1 MPQGGDG
8 KAPAVRA
15 RAQAERHISAK
26 NVRQE
31 EASLVRYSADAK
43 GEPMTLPIRHSPAR
57 IDRPGQ
63 LAAAATALV
72 LVVALAVTVAMPAAR
87 AQDTSLKGLLDR
99 IERLQRDL
107 NTLQRHVYR
116 GETPPPAAAATGGA
130 ELPSTQAARI
140 EVRLSQFE
148 TELRTLTGQIEE
160 QSFRIN
166 QMTQRL
172 DNLVVDLDLRLQA
185 LEGGEAGEP
194 AEAEGAAPAGG
205 DTAQPAWDEGP
216 KVLGTISEGD
226 LAAAPATGQE
236 GGTPQAQYEHAFK
249 LLSQTDYQGAERAL
263 AAFLEKYPSD
273 PLAGNA
279 KYWLGETY
287 YVRGQYADAAVAFA
301 EGYQSYPDSA
311 KAPDNLLKLGKSLA
325 ALDQKADACGTFAE
339 LLKRYGSAAPAIL
352 QQAKSEQKRLACK

>member
-1 MPQGGDG
+1 
-8 KAPAVRA
+8 
-15 RAQAERHISAK
+15 
-26 NVRQE
+26 
-31 EASLVRYSADAK
+31 
-43 GEPMTLPIRHSPAR
+43 MTLPIRRRAAWF
-57 IDRPGQ
+57 DLPGQ
-63 LAAAATALV
+63 LAASATAAV
-72 LVVALAVTVAMPAAR
+72 LVVTVALLVATPSAW
-87 AQDTSLKGLLDR
+87 AQDTNLKGLIDK

-116 GETPPPAAAATGGA
+116 GETPPTAAASAGGE

-148 TELRTLTGQIEE
+148 SELRTLTGQIEE

-172 DNLVVDLDLRLQA
+172 DNLVVDVDLRLQA
-185 LEGGEAGEP
+185 LEGGAPDGEAAAGP
-194 AEAEGAAPAGG
+194 AAAELSRGASPKSAGAAS
-205 DTAQPAWDEGP
+205 Q
-216 KVLGTISEGD
+216 GD
-226 LAAAPATGQE
+226 LAAAAVTAPEA
-236 GGTPQAQYEHAFK
+236 GTPQAQYEHAFN
-249 LLSQTDYQGAERAL
+249 LLSQTDYKGAERAL
-263 AAFLEKYPSD
+263 VAFLEKYPD
-273 PLAGNA
+273 EPLAGNA

-301 EGYQSYPDSA
+301 EGYQSYPESA

-339 LLKRYGSAAPAIL
+339 LLKRYRNAAPTIL

>member
-1 MPQGGDG
+1 M
-8 KAPAVRA
+8 
-15 RAQAERHISAK
+15 SAK
-26 NVRQE
+26 KIT
-31 EASLVRYSADAK
+31 SLVGYSAVAK
-43 GEPMTLPIRHSPAR
+43 GEPMTLPIRHGPAW
-57 IDRPGQ
+57 IDLPGQ
-63 LAAAATALV
+63 LAAKATAVV
-72 LVVALAVTVAMPAAR
+72 LVVALAVLVAMPAAR

-116 GETPPPAAAATGGA
+116 GETPPPAAAAATGGA
-130 ELPSTQAARI
+130 EMPSTQAARI

-194 AEAEGAAPAGG
+194 AEAEGAAPAGP

-236 GGTPQAQYEHAFK
+236 AGTAQAQYEHAFK

-339 LLKRYGSAAPAIL
+339 LLKRYGSAAPTIL

>member
-1 MPQGGDG
+1 
-8 KAPAVRA
+8 
-15 RAQAERHISAK
+15 
-26 NVRQE
+26 
-31 EASLVRYSADAK
+31 
-43 GEPMTLPIRHSPAR
+43 MTLPIRHSPAP
-57 IDRPGQ
+57 IDLPRQ
-63 LAAAATALV
+63 LAASAAAMV
-72 LVVALAVTVAMPAAR
+72 LVVAVALSIAAPAAL
-87 AQDTSLKGLLDR
+87 AQETNLKGLIDK

-116 GETPPPAAAATGGA
+116 GDAPPPAAPATGGE

-148 TELRTLTGQIEE
+148 SELRTLTGQIEE

-172 DNLVVDLDLRLQA
+172 DNLVVDVDLRLQA
-185 LEGGEAGEP
+185 LEGGAPEAGD
-194 AEAEGAAPAGG
+194 AAPVG
-205 DTAQPAWDEGP
+205 
-216 KVLGTISEGD
+216 S
-226 LAAAPATGQE
+226 AAAPQPGKSPKSTGTRSLGDTSVAAATGPE
-236 GGTPQAQYEHAFK
+236 ADTPQAQYDRAFS

-263 AAFLEKYPSD
+263 SAFLEKYPD
-273 PLAGNA
+273 DALAGNA

-301 EGYQSYPDSA
+301 EGYQTYPDSA

-339 LLKRYGSAAPAIL
+339 LLKRYGNAAPTIL
-352 QQAKSEQKRLACK
+352 RQAKNERKRLACK

>member
-1 MPQGGDG
+1 
-8 KAPAVRA
+8 
-15 RAQAERHISAK
+15 
-26 NVRQE
+26 
-31 EASLVRYSADAK
+31 
-43 GEPMTLPIRHSPAR
+43 MTLPIRRSPAR
-57 IDRPGQ
+57 FDHAGQ
-63 LAAAATALV
+63 LAATAAALLMV
-72 LVVALAVTVAMPAAR
+72 LAIALSVATPAAW
-87 AQDTSLKGLLDR
+87 AQDTNLKSLIDK

-107 NTLQRHVYR
+107 DTLQRHVYR
-116 GETPPPAAAATGGA
+116 GESPPSAAPAVGGE

-148 TELRTLTGQIEE
+148 NELRSLTGQIEE

-172 DNLVVDLDLRLQA
+172 DNLVVDVDLRLQA
-185 LEGGEAGEP
+185 LEGGAPLAEGEAG
-194 AEAEGAAPAGG
+194 AESAAQGSQ
-205 DTAQPAWDEGP
+205 DQGP
-216 KVLGTISEGD
+216 KASGASAQGK
-226 LAAAPATGQE
+226 LAAAATAGPE
-236 GGTPQAQYEHAFK
+236 AGTPQAQYEHAFS
-249 LLSQTDYQGAERAL
+249 LLSQTDYKGAERAL
-263 AAFLEKYPSD
+263 VAFLEKYPQD

-325 ALDQKADACGTFAE
+325 ALDQNADACGTFAE
-339 LLKRYGSAAPAIL
+339 LLKRYGDAAPTIL

>member
-1 MPQGGDG
+1 
-8 KAPAVRA
+8 
-15 RAQAERHISAK
+15 
-26 NVRQE
+26 
-31 EASLVRYSADAK
+31 
-43 GEPMTLPIRHSPAR
+43 MTLPFRRSPAR
-57 IDRPGQ
+57 IVLPGQ
-63 LAAAATALV
+63 LVAVATVVV
-72 LVVALAVTVAMPAAR
+72 LGVALAMSVAMSAAQ
-87 AQDTSLKGLLDR
+87 AQDPSLKGLLDR

-107 NTLQRHVYR
+107 NTLQRQVYR
-116 GETPPPAAAATGGA
+116 GETPPPAATTGDA
-130 ELPSTQAARI
+130 EMPSTQAARI

-148 TELRTLTGQIEE
+148 AELRTLTGQVEE

-172 DNLVVDLDLRLQA
+172 DSLVVDLDLRLQA
-185 LEGGEAGEP
+185 LEGGEPGDS
-194 AEAEGAAPAGG
+194 AEAAALAGPDTGRQAGDEGA
-205 DTAQPAWDEGP
+205 
-216 KVLGTISEGD
+216 KVLGAISEGD
-226 LAAAPATGQE
+226 LAAAPATGPE
-236 GGTPQAQYEHAFK
+236 AGTPQAQYDHAFK
-249 LLSQTDYQGAERAL
+249 LLSQTDYKGAERAL

-325 ALDQKADACGTFAE
+325 ALDQKDDACGTFAE
-339 LLKRYGSAAPAIL
+339 LLKRYGSAAPTIL